1 MDIKVVEKLAK
12 ALSDQNRLLIL
23 QKIAQQR
30 CVGCC
35 QVNEVVSL
43 TQPAVSHHL
52 KVLVDAGLIHS
63 DKAGRHINLSLNTDK
78 LQELINYLVQLKD
91 EPVIRGS

>member
-1 MDIKVVEKLAK
+1 MELKAVEKLAK
-12 ALSDQNRLLIL
+12 ALSDRNRLLIL

-35 QVNEVVSL
+35 QVNEVVTL

-52 KVLVDAGLIHS
+52 KVLVDSGLVNS
-63 DKAGRHINLSLNTDK
+63 DKTGRNINLSLNMDK
-78 LQELINYLVQLKD
+78 LQELIDYLTHLKNA
-91 EPVIRGS
+91 P

>member
-1 MDIKVVEKLAK
+1 MNQDMDPKAVEKLAK
-12 ALSDQNRLLIL
+12 ALSDRNRLLIL

-35 QVNEVVSL
+35 QVNEVVPL

-52 KVLVDAGLIHS
+52 KVLVEAGLVHS
-63 DKAGRHINLSLNTDK
+63 DKAGRNINLSLNMDK
-78 LQELINYLVQLKD
+78 VQELINYLTQLKSK
-91 EPVIRGS
+91 E